1 MGLTECRTIPLAP
14 ARPARPGGN
23 IEVWCDGVRVARVR
37 PRKGGGCLLCAH
49 PGLPVRCPGRAIRSI
64 MAMGRLE
71 AHSHEAMDRS
81 KASDRSGKG
90 LYGLL
95 YQPNPCLGPCV
106 VRLRVGEGQSSEVGV
121 CLGPS

>member
-1 MGLTECRTIPLAP
+1 
-14 ARPARPGGN
+14 
-23 IEVWCDGVRVARVR
+23 
-37 PRKGGGCLLCAH
+37 
-49 PGLPVRCPGRAIRSI
+49 

-81 KASDRSGKG
+81 KASDRSSKG

-106 VRLRVGEGQSSEVGV
+106 VRLRVGEGRRWGSVQRDF
-121 CLGPS
+121 GPSYECAEHGAEMLPPGIEPQIF